1 MHDLVESFLDHLRL
15 ERGRSPHTLKTY
27 ALALYR
33 FADWAASPTL
43 SVPRVQAVTSEHLL
57 RFLEHERARPLV
69 EKAKG
74 DRLSSASLYL
84 QVAALRAFF
93 QFCENE
99 GAVST
104 NPAVNLSLPRRDK
117 SLPKALS
124 TAEIDRL
131 LALPVVVTPESLC
144 THAILEV
151 AYASG
156 LRLAELRGLRLEQLH
171 LEAGCLTVLG
181 KGDKE
186 RMVPVGSR
194 AVAALQRY
202 LDIGRPELV
211 SARSPANV
219 FLTRRGTMFAHVT
232 MWWRLKQWFDRI
244 GLTKNVTPHMLRH
257 SFATHLMEH
266 GADLRSIQELLGH
279 ASLATTEKYTHVA
292 GNRLRDVHDQFHPR
306 A

>member
-124 TAEIDRL
+124 TGEIDRL
-131 LALPVVVTPESLC
+131 LALPVVVTPESL
-144 THAILEV
+144 A
-151 AYASG
+151 
-156 LRLAELRGLRLEQLH
+156 
-171 LEAGCLTVLG
+171 
-181 KGDKE
+181 
-186 RMVPVGSR
+186 
-194 AVAALQRY
+194 
-202 LDIGRPELV
+202 
-211 SARSPANV
+211 
-219 FLTRRGTMFAHVT
+219 
-232 MWWRLKQWFDRI
+232 
-244 GLTKNVTPHMLRH
+244 
-257 SFATHLMEH
+257 
-266 GADLRSIQELLGH
+266 
-279 ASLATTEKYTHVA
+279 
-292 GNRLRDVHDQFHPR
+292 
-306 A
+306 